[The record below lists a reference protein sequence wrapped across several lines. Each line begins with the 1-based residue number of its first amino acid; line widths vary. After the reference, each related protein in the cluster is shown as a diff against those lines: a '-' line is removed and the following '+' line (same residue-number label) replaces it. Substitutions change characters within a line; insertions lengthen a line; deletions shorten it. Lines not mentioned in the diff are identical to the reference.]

1 MVSHSSASILSMI
14 GLVMVHL
21 FRYLLRRRRMGTGY
35 DDQFVR
41 EKLLNPLDQEER
53 KLISRGA
60 FSLVSDY
67 IF

>member
-1 MVSHSSASILSMI
+1 
-14 GLVMVHL
+14 MVHL

-60 FSLVSDY
+60 FKPS
-67 IF
+67 F